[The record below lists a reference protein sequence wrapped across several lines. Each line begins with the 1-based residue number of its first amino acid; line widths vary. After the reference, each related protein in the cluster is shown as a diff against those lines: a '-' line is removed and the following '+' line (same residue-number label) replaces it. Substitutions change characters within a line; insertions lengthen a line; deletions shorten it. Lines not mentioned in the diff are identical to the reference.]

1 MDGGLAR
8 RGVAAVDMLPGRSGL
23 TKVAIHHLMIY
34 QLYIKETGVPK
45 MMTERQRSFREQYK
59 ADISPFYNG
68 LVHIAVM
75 YGVGIGAIWW
85 SLGRLSNATW
95 EWLVLIPVFIAGNFV
110 EWLMHR
116 YVMHRK
122 IDVFALR
129 AIYDRHTRQHHQY
142 FTDNDATIDTV
153 REFRIVFFPWRVLTV
168 FALSGLLFGYVLSL
182 LLNANAGY
190 ILFITMVG
198 QYLVYETFHFCCH
211 VHENRFVRNMPFINT
226 IRRHHTAH
234 HNQGIMMKYNM
245 NLTFPIADWFLGS
258 SDIKRGLLGT
268 LFNGYNDRHVREEL
282 KPVIARFRNESAPVT
297 LDGPVLTADEERLLA
312 RA

>member
-1 MDGGLAR
+1 
-8 RGVAAVDMLPGRSGL
+8 
-23 TKVAIHHLMIY
+23 
-34 QLYIKETGVPK
+34 

-75 YGVGIGAIWW
+75 YGVGVGAIWW
-85 SLGRLSNATW
+85 SLGRLSNVTW